1 MVTSLLLDND
11 LRATSAVSASAEDS
25 QVSVF
30 CADME
35 KGRLLTVTTLTIN
48 YVIIKYVMPK
58 WMEMGLMT
66 HN

>member
-1 MVTSLLLDND
+1 MTSLLSDSD
-11 LRATSAVSASAEDS
+11 LRPTSAVSASAEES

-35 KGRLLTVTTLTIN
+35 KGRLLTVTTLAIE

-58 WMEMGLMT
+58 WMEMGLMAY
-66 HN
+66 N